1 MKPTMNLHIRKATES
16 DRCSIAICI
25 AEGFERDFSFFC
37 KDTEKVVKAL
47 VTGIRT
53 ERFYIAEIGAEAV
66 AVAGISDHTGRA
78 VYTDYY
84 ALCKN
89 FGWIKGIFAKLVLKP
104 EFERT
109 LPYPSD
115 TGFIEFVAVRKSHR
129 RQGIASVL
137 LRESMRMA
145 AYQEYILDV
154 IAENTSAMKCYQKL
168 GFREFKRS
176 KKQNRYMKIYMSK
189 TLKAT

>member
-1 MKPTMNLHIRKATES
+1 MNTLSIRKALKS
-16 DRCSIAICI
+16 DSHNIARCI

-37 KDTEKVVKAL
+37 KDSDKVTNAL

-53 ERFYIAEIGAEAV
+53 ERFYVAEIKNEIV
-66 AVAGISDHTGRA
+66 AVTGISDLTGRS
-78 VYTDYY
+78 VYTDFYS
-84 ALCKN
+84 LCKY
-89 FGWIKGIFAKLVLKP
+89 FGWMKGIFAKFILKP
-104 EFERT
+104 EFEHR

-115 TGFIEFVAVRKSHR
+115 TGFIEFVAVRTSYR

-137 LRESMRMA
+137 LQESMNMA
-145 AYQEYILDV
+145 MYKDYVLDV
-154 IAENTSAMKCYQKL
+154 IAENLAAMKCYQKL

-176 KKQNRYMKIYMSK
+176 KKQNGYTKIYMRK

>member
-1 MKPTMNLHIRKATES
+1 MNLHIRKATES
-16 DRCSIAICI
+16 DRCSIALCI

-53 ERFYIAEIGAEAV
+53 ERFYIAEIGVETV
-66 AVAGISDHTGRA
+66 AVTGISDHTGRA
-78 VYTDYY
+78 VYTDCY

-154 IAENTSAMKCYQKL
+154 IAENTSAMECYQRL

-176 KKQNRYMKIYMSK
+176 KKQNGYTKIYMRK

>member
-1 MKPTMNLHIRKATES
+1 MNLHIRKATES
-16 DRCSIAICI
+16 DRCSIALCI

-47 VTGIRT
+47 ITGIRA
-53 ERFYIAEIGAEAV
+53 ERFYIAEIGVEAV
-66 AVAGISDHTGRA
+66 AVAGISDHTGRT
-78 VYTDYY
+78 VYTDCY

-115 TGFIEFVAVRKSHR
+115 TGFIEFVAVRKLHR

-154 IAENTSAMKCYQKL
+154 IAENTSAVKCYQKL

-176 KKQNRYMKIYMSK
+176 KKQNGYMKIYMRK

>member
-1 MKPTMNLHIRKATES
+1 MNLHIRKATES
-16 DRCSIAICI
+16 DRCSIALCI

-47 VTGIRT
+47 VIGIRT
-53 ERFYIAEIGAEAV
+53 ERFYIAEIGSETV
-66 AVAGISDHTGRA
+66 AVTGISGHTGRA
-78 VYTDYY
+78 IYTDCY

-104 EFERT
+104 EFEHT

-115 TGFIEFVAVRKSHR
+115 TGFIEFVAVRTSYQ
-129 RQGIASVL
+129 RQGIASIL
-137 LRESMRMA
+137 LQESMNMA
-145 AYQEYILDV
+145 MYKDYVLDV
-154 IAENTSAMKCYQKL
+154 IAENLAAMKCYQKL

-176 KKQNRYMKIYMSK
+176 KKQNGYTKIYMRK